1 MHSTLKSRADTP
13 LPTSPTRGE
22 VPHPVG
28 GKKAAKHTDLHLPL
42 DGGGREGVSASSKPI
57 ISIKNLVRRFAAGGE
72 SVAVLKGVDLD
83 IHRGEM
89 VAIIGQSGSGK
100 STLMNILGCLD
111 RASEGT
117 YLFDGRD
124 VSKFDADELAA
135 LRREHFGFIFQ
146 RYQLL
151 PDLNAVENVEVPAV
165 YAGADATARRK
176 RSTELLTRLGLSERL
191 HHRPNALS
199 GGQQQRV
206 SVARALMNGGEV
218 ILADEPTGA
227 LDSHSGKELMALL
240 KELHADGHT
249 IIIVT
254 HDAKIADQCQR
265 VIEIADGSII
275 DDRYIGERD
284 TAANRVEK
292 VRRKPGWRLGL
303 DSFGEALAM
312 ALRAMGAH
320 KLRTFLT
327 MLGIIIGIA
336 SVVAVVAL
344 GQGSQQSVLE
354 NISSIG
360 TNTINVYPGSGFGDM
375 RSGRVRTLKP
385 TDADA
390 LAGQPYADSVSPQVS
405 SQATVRYRNTASS
418 ASITGVGEDYFQ
430 VNGRSFSSGSGFTET
445 SVTTRAQEAVLDQNA
460 VDAIFTNG
468 EDPIGQ
474 VIMLGKVPV
483 RVIGVVANQSGF
495 GPGGNSANVYMP
507 YTAVMDRILGQSYL
521 SSVAV
526 RISDDYDMATAEAEI
541 TELLTR
547 LHGGTQDFFLQNTD
561 TIRTTIQSTSQT
573 MTLLISTI
581 AVISLVVGGI
591 GVMNIMLVSVSER
604 TKEIGIRMAVG
615 ARRGDILRQFLI
627 EAVLVCFVG
636 GAAGVGLSFALG
648 QGLTVLVSGARLVYS
663 TESIVLAIVSASL
676 IGIVFGFMPARSAS
690 RLDPVEALARE

>member
-1 MHSTLKSRADTP
+1 MKERADAP
-13 LPTSPTRGE
+13 LKLSPETAVEAPARDD
-22 VPHPVG
+22 VPAG
-28 GKKAAKHTDLHLPL
+28 A
-42 DGGGREGVSASSKPI
+42 KPI
-57 ISIKNLVRRFAAGGE
+57 ISIKNLVRRFVAGAE
-72 SVAVLKGVDLD
+72 SVAVLRGVNLD

-89 VAIIGQSGSGK
+89 VAIMGQSGSGK

-165 YAGADATARRK
+165 YAGAQAHARRQ
-176 RSTELLTRLGLSERL
+176 RATDLLTRLGLGERL

-240 KELHADGHT
+240 RELHADGHT

-254 HDAKIADQCQR
+254 HDAKIAEQCQR
-265 VIEIADGSII
+265 IIEIADGQII
-275 DDRYIGERD
+275 DDRPNGEQG
-284 TAANRVEK
+284 RVAGGMER
-292 VRRKPGWRLGL
+292 VRRKPGWRLGF
-303 DSFGEALAM
+303 DRFGEALAM

-344 GQGSQQSVLE
+344 GQGSQQSVLD

-360 TNTINVYPGSGFGDM
+360 TNTINIYPGASFADT

-390 LAGQPYADSVSPQVS
+390 LTGQPYANSVSPQVS
-405 SQATVRYRNTASS
+405 SNTTVRYRNTASN
-418 ASITGVGEDYFQ
+418 ATITGVGTDYFQ
-430 VNGRSFSSGSGFTET
+430 VNGRSFSSGSGFTAT
-445 SVTTRAQEAVLDQNA
+445 SIQTRSQEAVLDQNA
-460 VDAIFTNG
+460 VSAIFANG

-474 VIMLGKVPV
+474 VIILGSVPV
-483 RVIGVVANQSGF
+483 RVIGVVPSQSGF

-521 SSVAV
+521 SSIAV
-526 RISDDYDMATAEAEI
+526 RVSDEFDMSTAESEI

-547 LHGGTQDFFLQNTD
+547 LHNGNQDFFLQNTD

-573 MTLLISTI
+573 LTLLISTI
-581 AVISLVVGGI
+581 AIISLVVGGI

-615 ARRGDILRQFLI
+615 ARRSDIMRQFLI

-648 QGLTVLVSGARLVYS
+648 QGLLVLVSGARLVYS
-663 TESIVLAIVSASL
+663 PESIVLAIVSASL
-676 IGIVFGFMPARSAS
+676 IGIIFGFMPARSAS
-690 RLDPVEALARE
+690 RLDPVDALARE